1 MPIIQTKTKHTMSKQ
16 IFREKVPN
24 DVLFALLELIC
35 LKTNNYFLFDL
46 NAFKKM
52 LFNKHHE
59 QFIETLKPYYH
70 LGKQFYL
77 ERDVT
82 YNMFTTLLR
91 QICKHN
97 AIMYTSQIKYN
108 ESNYN
113 IQYMVYYQ

>member
-1 MPIIQTKTKHTMSKQ
+1 MHIIQTSTKQTMSKQ

-24 DVLFALLELIC
+24 KLLFELLERIC

-52 LFNKHHE
+52 LFNKWHVE
-59 QFIETLKPYYH
+59 FFESLKPHYH

-77 ERDVT
+77 ERDVS
-82 YNMFTTLLR
+82 YNMFTTILR

>member
-1 MPIIQTKTKHTMSKQ
+1 MNILQTKTKPLMSKQ

-52 LFNKHHE
+52 LFNNQHKT
-59 QFIETLKPYYH
+59 FIESLKPYYH

-77 ERDVT
+77 ERDIT